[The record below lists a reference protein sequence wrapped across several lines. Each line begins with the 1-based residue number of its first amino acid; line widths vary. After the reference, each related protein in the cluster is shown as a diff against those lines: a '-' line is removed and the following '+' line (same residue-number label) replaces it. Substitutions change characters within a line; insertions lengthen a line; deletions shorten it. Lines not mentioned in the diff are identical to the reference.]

1 MVTLL
6 KEYLKY
12 LKVNGNFSWYDIST
26 ASGLPEAT
34 IRKIFSGETADPR
47 FETVVR
53 LVSAMGGSLDKINA
67 IEKVDKME
75 ITEDSQMKA
84 LIAVKEI
91 YEERIKDIKT
101 SSADQIQSLKKDKRA
116 LIVIVCVL
124 SALLVVAL
132 ALDLFVGSAGWLR
145 Y

>member
-1 MVTLL
+1 ML
-6 KEYLKY
+6 KEYLKT
-12 LKVNGNFSWYDIST
+12 LKTNGNFSWNDISV

-53 LVSAMGGSLDKINA
+53 LVSAMGGSLDRVND
-67 IEKVDKME
+67 IEKVEKIE
-75 ITEDSQMKA
+75 KGEDSQMKA
-84 LIAVKEI
+84 LIAIKEV

-101 SSADQIQSLKKDKRA
+101 SFAEHLHSLKKDKKILTIA
-116 LIVIVCVL
+116 VCILGAFLIGVL
-124 SALLVVAL
+124 LLDIL
-132 ALDLFVGSAGWLR
+132 VGTIGWVR

>member
-1 MVTLL
+1 LI
-6 KEYLKY
+6 KEYLKS
-12 LKVNGNFSWYDIST
+12 LKSNGNFSWQDISK

-53 LVSAMGGSLDKINA
+53 LVSAMGGSLDKIND
-67 IEKVDKME
+67 IEKSEKIE
-75 ITEDSQMKA
+75 KSEESQMKA

-91 YEERIKDIKT
+91 YEERIKELKD
-101 SSADQIQSLKKDKRA
+101 SSSEHLHSLKRDKKILTVA
-116 LIVIVCVL
+116 VCVL
-124 SALLVVAL
+124 SVVLMSILL
-132 ALDLFVGSAGWLR
+132 LDVFIGTIGWIR